1 MSKKIQS
8 GVSKWFSHS
17 EIYKWLFHYF
27 SRIWCGWDVTK
38 YQWWGN
44 LVLSSP
50 WFWLRLQFPSGV
62 CYKVT
67 YRSWQQ
73 VRDNDF
79 HPKDCPS
86 CMLNFPHLS
95 PVSTVPCKS
104 QLWNWWH
111 WRYLLCLSKQ
121 DPGVLLL
128 WQFGYTGTVITIR
141 VAFLWC
147 SPVSCSH
154 LPLHGSQCT
163 WHWIVES
170 ARDGTTDAF

>member
-1 MSKKIQS
+1 MTVSLFQQNLLWVRCCKIPTVRKS
-8 GVSKWFSHS
+8 GSFKSVILA
-17 EIYKWLFHYF
+17 EA
-27 SRIWCGWDVTK
+27 
-38 YQWWGN
+38 
-44 LVLSSP
+44 P
-50 WFWLRLQFPSGV
+50 EFPSGV
-62 CYKVT
+62 CYKAT
-67 YRSWQQ
+67 FRSWQQ

-95 PVSTVPCKS
+95 PVSAVPCQS

-128 WQFGYTGTVITIR
+128 WQFGYTGAVITIHM
-141 VAFLWC
+141 AFLWC

-163 WHWIVES
+163 WHWLVES
-170 ARDGTTDAF
+170 ARDGTTDAFLGYYVMWKPKNAST